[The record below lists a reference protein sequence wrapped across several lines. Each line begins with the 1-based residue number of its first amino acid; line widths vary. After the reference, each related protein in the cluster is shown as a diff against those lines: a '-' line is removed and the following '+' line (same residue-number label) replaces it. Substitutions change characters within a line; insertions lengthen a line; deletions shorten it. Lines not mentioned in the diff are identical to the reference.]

1 MPRRDLKPDAKGK
14 RIAGCSRTWDL
25 VTNSVLNRAII
36 FVLVVYETQPAE
48 SALECPS
55 LSRDN
60 YRSFCFNEFINI
72 LEESK

>member
-14 RIAGCSRTWDL
+14 RIAGCRTRDL